1 MDWQPRRYLLLDK
14 TRSLAPKSTSRKALP
29 PSDADTS
36 CLQLRRP
43 AQEGISIS
51 LALLTVA
58 ATLAVAVVATTWR
71 PVGLDLEA
79 EVSASRAI
87 SIFVRA
93 GRVTAA
99 LTVAHA
105 ILVLP
110 DLVYV
115 GVGFAVVLVS
125 VLISVVVQDRE
136 DARDLAV
143 HVKYDQ
149 QYVELTD
156 SRWETLRQRH
166 PWATAKKHRRLSV
179 ALLSPRLGSHCCC
192 SSALGLPLT
201 TRGTRVQ
208 QAQRACFRSCLVP
221 FLQFS

>member
-1 MDWQPRRYLLLDK
+1 LLLPG
-14 TRSLAPKSTSRKALP
+14 APSDWTSR
-29 PSDADTS
+29 
-36 CLQLRRP
+36 RRSR
-43 AQEGISIS
+43 Q
-51 LALLTVA
+51 
-58 ATLAVAVVATTWR
+58 
-71 PVGLDLEA
+71 A
-79 EVSASRAI
+79 EQSRY
-87 SIFVRA
+87 SSEQ
-93 GRVTAA
+93 VTAA

-110 DLVYV
+110 DLVHV

>member
-1 MDWQPRRYLLLDK
+1 M
-14 TRSLAPKSTSRKALP
+14 
-29 PSDADTS
+29 
-36 CLQLRRP
+36 
-43 AQEGISIS
+43 
-51 LALLTVA
+51 VA
-58 ATLAVAVVATTWR
+58 ATWR

-99 LTVAHA
+99 PTVALA

-110 DLVYV
+110 DLVPF
-115 GVGFAVVLVS
+115 GVGFAIVLVS

-143 HVKYDQ
+143 HVKYAQ

-166 PWATAKKHRRLSV
+166 PWASAKSIGACQSRSFLHALARTAAAHRRWGCHSQRADSGQAGATGVFSFLFGSISAV
-179 ALLSPRLGSHCCC
+179 LVTLAAWFRCALL
-192 SSALGLPLT
+192 
-201 TRGTRVQ
+201 
-208 QAQRACFRSCLVP
+208 AC
-221 FLQFS
+221 Q